1 MLNERN
7 IKEVYETK
15 KEEIK
20 KAIEGYK
27 SDKMDNELFYEF
39 IFTLLTP
46 QSSGV
51 RCWEIVEDLMK
62 KNFFENGAG
71 LEELQNFLR
80 SRVRFHNNK
89 ARYLIEARN
98 NWSIIKSEIVKNN
111 SREIRNWLVENVN
124 GQGMKE
130 ASHFLRNIGHSRL
143 AILDRHIL
151 RCLNN
156 FNVINEVPR
165 SLSKNK
171 YLEIEGNFNDFSNSI
186 GISVDELDLLFW
198 SEATGRVFK

>member
-156 FNVINEVPR
+156 FKVINEFPR